1 MSGVS
6 EMENSNLLILF
17 IALTAVAVVIQAGM
31 LIGMY
36 LAMRKSTARLEALAD
51 EVKTKV
57 LPTAELTHSMLS
69 ELRPEIQSI
78 VGNVNDA
85 SSLVRAQMQR
95 VDAVL
100 NDLLDR
106 TRLQVIRAD
115 ELLTRTIDR
124 VENTTEIV
132 HKTVVSPVRQI
143 SGIVQG
149 VTTGLEFLMGGKRRR
164 DASGVQQDEMFI

>member
-1 MSGVS
+1 
-6 EMENSNLLILF
+6 MENSNLLIIF
-17 IALTAVAVVIQAGM
+17 IALTAVAVLIQAGM

-36 LAMRKSTARLEALAD
+36 LAMRKSTARMESLAQ

-57 LPTAELTHSMLS
+57 LPTAETAQAMLS
-69 ELRPEIQSI
+69 ELRPKIET
-78 VGNVNDA
+78 VMANA
-85 SSLVRAQMQR
+85 SESSTVIRAQLQR
-95 VDAVL
+95 IDAAL
-100 NDLLDR
+100 NDILDR

-115 ELLTRTIDR
+115 ELLTRTMDK

-143 SGIVQG
+143 SGIFQG
-149 VTTGLEFLMGGKRRR
+149 VTTGLEFLIGAKRRR

>member
-1 MSGVS
+1 
-6 EMENSNLLILF
+6 MENSNLLIFF
-17 IALTAVAVVIQAGM
+17 IALTAIAVVIQAGM

-36 LAMRKSTARLEALAD
+36 LAMRKTSAKMEALAD

-57 LPTAELTHSMLS
+57 LPTAEIAQSMMID
-69 ELRPEIQSI
+69 LRPKIENLMTNASES
-78 VGNVNDA
+78 

-95 VDAVL
+95 MDAAL
-100 NDLLDR
+100 NDILDR

-115 ELLTRTIDR
+115 ELMTRTMDR

-132 HKTVVSPVRQI
+132 HRTVVSPVRQI

-149 VTTGLEFLMGGKRRR
+149 VTTGLEFLIGGKRNR
-164 DASGVQQDEMFI
+164 DGSRAPQDEMFI